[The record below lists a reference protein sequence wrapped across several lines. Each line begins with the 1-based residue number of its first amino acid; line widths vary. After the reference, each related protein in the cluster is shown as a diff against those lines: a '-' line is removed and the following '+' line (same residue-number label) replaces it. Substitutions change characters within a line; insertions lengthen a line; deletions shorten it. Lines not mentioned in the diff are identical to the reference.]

1 MGVGAR
7 IAYMKAKKTIHLMFW
22 PVIPI
27 SAGKEAHAA
36 RAILALALFWSCSL
50 AAQVGQ
56 PNDSGQA
63 PPPGGAEPN
72 VIPANALVSQTGREE
87 RLSGSVSYS
96 YVAPG
101 NASFPG
107 ATGGNSGAQ
116 SVTVGV
122 LGSLPVNERWFIPL
136 GLGWGNVLL
145 NAVPGEPVPEQING
159 LRLLAGLG
167 CKINEQWTVAA
178 TAGPALYRFEDIQG
192 DDIGAG
198 GIVRAV
204 YRPRRDLT
212 VLFGFGVNPDSV
224 YPVLPLAGVRWDVS
238 TNLTLNLMFPKSG
251 VIYRVAPRLSLYA
264 GADFK
269 FAVFRS
275 DNDLG
280 NQIGQPRFN
289 NALAT
294 YQDIHLG
301 VGAEYRIIRGLSV
314 SLEGGYSVGRS
325 IHYKDLDETVKFDP
339 SPYVQAGVRCWF

>member
-1 MGVGAR
+1 MGMSAP
-7 IAYMKAKKTIHLMFW
+7 IAYMKAKRTIRLTFW
-22 PVIPI
+22 PVISI
-27 SAGKEAHAA
+27 SASKRA
-36 RAILALALFWSCSL
+36 RATQVILAITLFGSCSL

-56 PNDSGQA
+56 PNDSQPTS
-63 PPPGGAEPN
+63 PPSSSEPN
-72 VIPANALVSQTGREE
+72 VIPANAMVSQTWDGV
-87 RLSGSVSYS
+87 RLSVFAGYS

-101 NASFPG
+101 EASFSG
-107 ATGGNSGAQ
+107 AKGGNSGAQ

-122 LGSLPVNERWFIPL
+122 MGNVPVTERWFVPL
-136 GLGWGNVLL
+136 GIGWGHILL
-145 NAVPGEPVPEQING
+145 DSVPGEPVPERIDT
-159 LRLLAGLG
+159 LHLLTGLG
-167 CKINEQWTVAA
+167 YRINEQWTVAA
-178 TAGPALYRFEDIQG
+178 TAGPVFYRFDDITG
-192 DDIGAG
+192 NDIGAG
-198 GIVRAV
+198 GIIRAV

-212 VLFGFGVNPDSV
+212 VLFGFGFNPDSV
-224 YPVLPLAGVRWDVS
+224 YPVLPVAGARWDVR

-251 VIYRVAPRLSLYA
+251 VIYRVAPRLSLFA

-301 VGAEYRIIRGLSV
+301 VGADYRIARGLSV

-339 SPYVQAGVRCWF
+339 SPYVQASVRWWF